1 MMNFLDYQGPVGP
14 VSGESISAA
23 LQLMGLGMLGIF
35 VVMLLICL
43 VVVVL
48 NRVTGKK
55 KNGGTKTKNAADL
68 QDKGN

>member
-1 MMNFLDYQGPVGP
+1 MMNFLDYRGPMGP
-14 VSGESISAA
+14 VSSGGINAA
-23 LQLMGLGMLGIF
+23 LRLMGLGMLGIF
-35 VVMLLICL
+35 LVMLLICL

-55 KNGGTKTKNAADL
+55 KNGGAKTDAVRS

>member
-1 MMNFLDYQGPVGP
+1 MNFLDYRGPVGP
-14 VSGESISAA
+14 VSSGSIDSA

-35 VVMLLICL
+35 VVMLLICA

-55 KNGGTKTKNAADL
+55 KGSGERKKAARPE
-68 QDKGN
+68 DKGK